1 MDMALKF
8 KMLDSYTVLDL
19 EWLKTHQGTLRIKNL
34 HIEVK
39 SKIILFNTEGWRWK
53 KLMTY

>member
-1 MDMALKF
+1 MALKF

-19 EWLKTHQGTLRIKNL
+19 EGLKTHQGTLRIKNL

-53 KLMTY
+53 KFMTY